1 MRHDGTTMTMTSSSN
16 NPWDTRYAGEAFMY
30 GTAPNDFLRERVGAL
45 PAGGRVLCLAEGE
58 GRNAV
63 FLAEHG
69 FGVTG
74 VDGSKV
80 GLEKAQRLAQARGV
94 KLETIVADLR
104 TFDLGTARWDAIV
117 SIWCHVPP
125 DLRAGLHPK
134 IVAALAPG
142 GVLLLEHYHPKQL
155 AYGTG
160 GPPDASLLVTRADLE
175 RDFAELEVLH
185 AFEGEREVREGTGHA
200 GKSYV
205 TQFIAR
211 R

>member
-1 MRHDGTTMTMTSSSN
+1 MSTP
-16 NPWDTRYAGEAFMY
+16 NPWDTRYAGDAFMY

-45 PAGGRVLCLAEGE
+45 PAAGKVLCLAEGE

-63 FLAEHG
+63 FLAEQG
-69 FGVTG
+69 FQVTG
-74 VDGSKV
+74 VDGSRV
-80 GLEKAQRLAQARGV
+80 GLEKAKRLAQQRGV

-104 TFDLGTARWDAIV
+104 DFDLGVARWDAIV

-125 DLRAGLHPK
+125 DLRAALHPK

-142 GVLLLEHYHPKQL
+142 GVFLLEHYHPRQL
-155 AYGTG
+155 GYGTG
-160 GPPDASLLVTRADLE
+160 GPPDAKLLVTRADLE
-175 RDFAELEVLH
+175 RDFAGLEVLH
-185 AFEGEREVREGTGHA
+185 AYEGERDVQEGSGHA

-205 TQFIAR
+205 TQFLAR

>member
-1 MRHDGTTMTMTSSSN
+1 MSSN

-30 GTAPNDFLRERVGAL
+30 GTAPNDFLREQVGVL

-63 FLAEHG
+63 FLAGRG
-69 FGVTG
+69 FQVTG

-80 GLEKAQRLAQARGV
+80 GLDKAQRLAGERGV

-104 TFDLGTARWDAIV
+104 DFDLGTARWDAIV

-125 DLRAGLHPK
+125 DLRAALHPR
-134 IVAALAPG
+134 IAAALAPG
-142 GVLLLEHYHPKQL
+142 GVFLLEHYHPRQL
-155 AYGTG
+155 EYRTG
-160 GPPDASLLVTRADLE
+160 GPPDAKLLVTRS
-175 RDFAELEVLH
+175 ELEGDFTGLTVLH
-185 AFEGEREVREGTGHA
+185 AFEGEREIHEGSGHA
-200 GKSYV
+200 GKSFV